1 MLPAGVY
8 YIFVVVF
15 TLPLLHITTGTI
27 YHIVPDDDHHVHPI
41 NNNSFTLQHYL
52 SNISKYC
59 HSHNVIEFLPG
70 NYVLTGDIL
79 VENIMNFSLTGNR
92 ANGIITTVITCAAS
106 HGVVIVNSSDIIV
119 KDIIISECYL
129 PDSYSES
136 MKKASLLLQNSWHV
150 SILNVQLLCGLT
162 DDLSPCALQ
171 ASNVFGDFVLDSIKV
186 NCLDIYYD
194 AVYADNTITSKNKL
208 CINNY
213 QPDFL
218 GTSIYFISINADY
231 ALYDIEIV
239 ISNTVFT
246 KFPAFN
252 FQCYG
257 FQGYSFIKI
266 KDCIFTEI
274 SNFYG
279 SSLININMK
288 NCINKY
294 ETGSLNLI
302 ILSNCTLTKS
312 VLKPEEALVNVTI
325 KADSN
330 IPRSFINKLRVIIKN
345 CKFYNNKNGALISVI
360 YSKSGVMGYT
370 HYVYVVCEYTKF
382 GSIILHNNSYAIYTQ
397 RAVLTLM
404 SVTFNHVHCDDASA
418 IIKTVN
424 GALWFRTFVKML
436 SCTAAEAA
444 IIAKCMFIGEF
455 TVVIFT
461 ANNFAILTY
470 SEEYYGTDPAQT
482 LTPMMLLPCIFQY
495 ADVKNLDERF
505 NSGDELNYSIIFIS
519 NNIESLSF
527 YKYSITYCGW
537 TGPAGFTHTRP
548 KIVNQNVIHYINDSL
563 EYDKIVK
570 DICFCD
576 KKYQEPGLPGF
587 NCTLDKLGPFYP
599 GQTIEL
605 HFITIIVPLYMETL
619 LIRIEDGPESACSTK
634 NRSVITLLRFNVCT
648 KITYTVQHKS
658 GKECDLYIK
667 GVPKYN
673 GGYSASPTQAMTE
686 FFNVQLL
693 PCPIGFTLLKSDG
706 LCQCDP
712 VLLMHIASVKI
723 CNIDDQTI
731 LRQPNSWITGTTIND
746 SHAYNVSLSC
756 PFDYCSP
763 YSSHLN
769 LLNPDSQSQFNRTG
783 TLCGQCQQDLSAVLG
798 SSQCKKCSNV
808 YLLLI
813 IPIAITGIALVMVL
827 FTFNLTVTD
836 GDVNALL
843 FYVDIVSIN
852 SSALFSRDGF
862 IHYTSISLANLDLG
876 IETCFYNG
884 MDDYAK
890 TWLQFLFPGYLIMIA
905 VALIV
910 GSRYSIRVQRLT
922 ARKALP
928 VLATIFLLSYTKVLR
943 TISSVLFFYYEIIS
957 LPSKRTTL
965 VWSVDTSAPL
975 FGTKFL
981 LIFVVSLCFFL
992 ILLFFNVIL
1001 IFTRI
1006 LSYFK
1011 LINRYKPL
1019 LDAYQGPYKDK
1030 YYFWTGF
1037 QLVMRAVFFGLS
1049 GLDRNT
1055 NLMISSMLIG
1065 TVACLHGTLFP
1076 FKNKAKNVQE
1086 ILMMLNLNCVFVYS
1100 LYTSSNDIAVTIF
1113 ISLAFFQFSLIVINH
1128 IRLYLLSFHS
1138 VCLAKDKLDTAFK
1151 KCFAYFKR
1159 PVPINNN
1166 NINRGNLQLIPEVAY
1181 NFREF
1186 REPLIGQDA

>member
-1 MLPAGVY
+1 MLGQGWVMPG
-8 YIFVVVF
+8 
-15 TLPLLHITTGTI
+15 
-27 YHIVPDDDHHVHPI
+27 
-41 NNNSFTLQHYL
+41 Q
-52 SNISKYC
+52 
-59 HSHNVIEFLPG
+59 LPG
-70 NYVLTGDIL
+70 YARVWLRL
-79 VENIMNFSLTGNR
+79 
-92 ANGIITTVITCAAS
+92 
-106 HGVVIVNSSDIIV
+106 
-119 KDIIISECYL
+119 
-129 PDSYSES
+129 
-136 MKKASLLLQNSWHV
+136 
-150 SILNVQLLCGLT
+150 
-162 DDLSPCALQ
+162 CALQ
-171 ASNVFGDFVLDSIKV
+171 ASNIFGDFILNNIKA

-194 AVYADNTITSKNKL
+194 AVHMNDTITNKNKL
-208 CINNY
+208 HINNY
-213 QPDFL
+213 KTDFS
-218 GTSIYFISINADY
+218 GTIIYFISINAY
-231 ALYDIEIV
+231 NALYDIEIV
-239 ISNTVFT
+239 VLNTVFT
-246 KFPAFN
+246 KFPAVD
-252 FQCYG
+252 FQCHG
-257 FQGYSFIKI
+257 FQGYTFIMI
-266 KDCIFTEI
+266 KDCIFTDI
-274 SNFYG
+274 SKFYG
-279 SSLININMK
+279 FNLVNINMK

-294 ETGSLNLI
+294 ETDSLNLI
-302 ILSNCTLTKS
+302 KLNNCTLTES
-312 VLKPEEALVNVTI
+312 LLKPEEALLDVTI
-325 KADSN
+325 EADSN
-330 IPRSFINKLRVIIKN
+330 IPRSFINKLRVIIQN
-345 CKFYNNKNGALISVI
+345 CKFYYNKNGALISVI

-370 HYVYVVCEYTKF
+370 HFVYVVCENAIF
-382 GSIILHNNSYAIYTQ
+382 DSVELNNNSYVIYTQ
-397 RAVLTLM
+397 RAVLTLI
-404 SVTFNHVHCDDASA
+404 SVTFNRVHCDDASA
-418 IIKTVN
+418 IIKAVK
-424 GALWFRTFVKML
+424 GALWFRRFVKML

-444 IIAKCMFIGEF
+444 IVAECMYIGEF
-455 TVVIFT
+455 TVVNFT

-495 ADVKNLDERF
+495 ASTKNLDKRF
-505 NSGDELNYSIIFIS
+505 KSGDKLNYSIIFMS

-537 TGPAGFTHTRP
+537 TKPAGFIHTRP
-548 KIVNQNVIHYINDSL
+548 KVVNQNVIHYINDSL
-563 EYDKIVK
+563 EHDKIVK

-605 HFITIIVPLYMETL
+605 HFITIIVPLYMETQ

-634 NRSVITLLRFNVCT
+634 NRSVMTLLRFNVCT

-667 GVPKYN
+667 GVPLYN
-673 GGYSASPTQAMTE
+673 RGYSASPTLAMTE

-712 VLLMHIASVKI
+712 VLLMYIASVMI

-731 LRQPNSWITGTTIND
+731 LRQPKSWITGTTIND
-746 SHAYNVSLSC
+746 SHAYDVSLSC

-763 YSSHLN
+763 YSLHLN
-769 LLNPDSQSQFNRTG
+769 LLYPDSQCQFNRTG
-783 TLCGQCQQDLSAVLG
+783 ILCGQCQQDLSAVLG
-798 SSQCKKCSNV
+798 SSQCKKCSTV

-813 IPIAITGIALVMVL
+813 IPIAIAGIALVMVL
-827 FTFNLTVTD
+827 FILNLTVTD
-836 GDVNALL
+836 GDINAFL
-843 FYVDIVSIN
+843 FYANIISIN
-852 SSALFSRDGF
+852 TSALFSEERF
-862 IHYTSISLANLDLG
+862 IHYILISLANLDLG
-876 IETCFYNG
+876 IEMCFYNG

-890 TWLQFLFPGYLIMIA
+890 AWLQFLFPGYLIMIA
-905 VALIV
+905 VVLIL

-928 VLATIFLLSYTKVLR
+928 VLATLFLLSYTKVLR
-943 TISSVLFFYYEIIS
+943 TISSVLFFYFEIIS
-957 LPSKRTTL
+957 LPSKRITL
-965 VWSVDTSAPL
+965 VWSVDTSASL
-975 FGTKFL
+975 FGTKFM
-981 LIFVVSLCFFL
+981 LIFVASLCLFL

-1001 IFTRI
+1001 LFTRI

-1011 LINRYKPL
+1011 IINRYKPL
-1019 LDAYQGPYKDK
+1019 LDAYQGPYEDK

-1055 NLMISSMLIG
+1055 NLMISSMLTG

-1086 ILMMLNLNCVFVYS
+1086 LLMMLNLNCVFVYS
-1100 LYTSSNDIAVTIF
+1100 LYTSSNDIAVTVL
-1113 ISLAFFQFSLIVINH
+1113 ISWALLQFSLIVINH

-1138 VCLAKDKLDTAFK
+1138 VNLAKNKLETAFM

-1159 PVPINNN
+1159 PAPINNN
-1166 NINRGNLQLIPEVAY
+1166 NINQGNLQLIPEVAY